1 MPWLTVGLGEK
12 IEFLQSITSAGTY
25 PLLLNCLPLHVFV
38 SVSCFRAV
46 PLRHHA
52 PCCSKPGKMSL
63 LSTERGNMSQE
74 QGIDK
79 DYINTY
85 RQQGKDGDK
94 NIERFKPSTLT
105 ICDYNRIDFFVI
117 F

>member
-1 MPWLTVGLGEK
+1 
-12 IEFLQSITSAGTY
+12 
-25 PLLLNCLPLHVFV
+25 
-38 SVSCFRAV
+38 
-46 PLRHHA
+46 
-52 PCCSKPGKMSL
+52 
-63 LSTERGNMSQE
+63 MSQE